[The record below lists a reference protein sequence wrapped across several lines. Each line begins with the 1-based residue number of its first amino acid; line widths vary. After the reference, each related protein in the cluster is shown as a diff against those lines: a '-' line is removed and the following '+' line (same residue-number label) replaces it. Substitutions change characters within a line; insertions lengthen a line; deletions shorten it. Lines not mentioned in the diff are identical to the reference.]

1 MESRYKKLTE
11 SERKE
16 MLSENKVCS
25 QEETLQYVQSF
36 GMLSADEL
44 LLESRK
50 IIDEIWDND
59 EHE

>member
-44 LLESRK
+44 LAESRK